1 MPWKIPPVF
10 ENQHILVRQTRRGG
24 CFFLGWVSPTGREDF
39 DRGGA

>member
-10 ENQHILVRQTRRGG
+10 ENQHMLVRQTRRGG
-24 CFFLGWVSPTGREDF
+24 CFCLLGFPTGHEDF